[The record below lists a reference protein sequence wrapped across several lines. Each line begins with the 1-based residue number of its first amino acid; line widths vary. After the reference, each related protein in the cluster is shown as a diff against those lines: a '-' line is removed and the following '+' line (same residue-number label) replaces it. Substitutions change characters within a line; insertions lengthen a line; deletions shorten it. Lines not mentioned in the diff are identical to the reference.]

1 MPGLPSGNEDK
12 PPQVPK
18 DGLPS
23 GRIINT
29 TLPSNRPLPP
39 GLDNNQENVGGN
51 TYQPRL
57 PPSLNVPLG
66 GDPPVPPF
74 PRSPLRTIIAPP
86 NAPTAIGRPAA
97 QRLLNNGITTNGIQ
111 DLNGNGNSDPTTVV
125 HTNGVNPPAKRTS
138 TPISSQQ
145 VTAKNVQPGVL
156 ANTQRVGIQAI
167 SVVNGHDSGTKYEET
182 VTNGVS
188 NPKRTQLVN
197 GQEKVFTK
205 TPNALKREEAKK
217 EGSEDPSKTGKNT
230 PPENGKNGELKNG
243 KDKNGNGKPG
253 SLANSPTKKPLG
265 TNGNGKNGSLANS
278 PTKKPLGTNG
288 NGKNG
293 SLANSPTKK
302 PLGTNGNGKNG
313 ATTSPTKRPLKTNG
327 TNSTNKSDE
336 KASPVKQSSPL
347 KRPQESESPTRKITS
362 NLTNGSP
369 TKKTVPKQPK
379 GSPSPTRKKATKS
392 PLPSPKTAR
401 KNVLNTTSPAKPL
414 GKPGLA
420 LVPGRPMPATATL
433 VSSQPPTME
442 NVAKDDNKDAPTAPG
457 VAKASDGEKTEKG
470 TEKKSEATI
479 ILDRLLALCR
489 RGDWLAVETLLNHLD
504 GLQVPTDLVD
514 KEMGY
519 TPLMYSVKDNRVFVA
534 ERFLDMGMDI
544 NIKGK
549 EGFTALHLSA
559 QQVREDMVRLLLGR
573 KADPMAAGGP
583 KGQLPLH
590 IVCSRGTGQ
599 ALTPLQ
605 LLLKATGK
613 DARLVKDKTG
623 NIPLMLAVEVGNHG
637 ICRELLMVD
646 AKEQLSVRRP
656 DIRDTPLHIASRR
669 RDIDLMRMLI
679 EKGAAVNLQN
689 SEGMTPL
696 HLAAME
702 GDEGM
707 LKVLSQANARANILD
722 RRDRAPVHL
731 AAERGHTNAVEIL
744 LDKFKAS
751 ISQRTKDGSTLMHI
765 ASAAGFPDIAM
776 IFMKRGVP
784 IHTSNKSGAKCL
796 HIAAAAGHVEVVRSL
811 LNKGESVDI
820 KTNDGF
826 TALHIAVQGCQPR
839 VVETLLGY
847 GAQIRL
853 KAGKSGETP
862 LHIAARTP
870 GGEKCAELLLK
881 SGGEVNATQE
891 EGETALHFA
900 ARHGHLNTV
909 ALLLQDKADVQQKSN
924 SGETP
929 LHVAARNCH
938 YAVARSLLDHWKKT
952 HPGDNGATL
961 VNAQNELGETVLH
974 YASLVSKSQ
983 AHHPTEDKDL
993 VKLLLQ
999 YGGEVN
1005 IPSEK
1010 YRMTSIHYC
1019 AKEGNADILHEI
1031 LNQIDPTMLQGACNR
1046 IALNGWTPLLYAC
1059 QTGHPEVV
1067 KLLLQNSARVD
1078 VFDENGKAALHLAAE
1093 FGHGEV
1099 VDILLKHKAFAN
1111 ARNKKGMTPLH
1122 LAAKNGY
1129 TEIVQKLVSQYGAT
1143 LDALTLT
1150 KRTPLHLAAENGKLD
1165 VCQILLEMRADAN
1178 AIDNTGQTPLLL
1190 AAENDHPEVVK
1201 LFLRHKPELVSMAN
1215 ANGFTCAHIAAMKGS
1230 VAVIKELMKFNR
1242 SMVTSARN
1250 LTGNTSLH
1258 LASSHGHAEVVKVL
1272 LEAGSSATEENA
1284 DGFTALHLAAKDG
1297 HVKVLQTLKSSV
1309 SWRVC
1314 SKKTGM
1320 TALHVAASCG
1330 QTEFVQEMLTQIPAT
1345 IPSERPGDTS
1355 LSDDYG
1361 FTPLHLAAESGHEGV
1376 VRVLLNSSGVQ
1387 TDAATVVQGTLP
1399 MHLAARGGHLAVAG
1413 LLLSRSTEQLQTA
1426 DKQGRTPLHMA
1437 SAQGHREMVG
1447 LLLGQGADIN
1457 VADNEGWTA
1466 LHYTTRHGFLDV
1478 VQLLVNSGAS
1488 PTAATKDGKVP
1499 LCLAASAGH
1508 YDVLNYLLKKEHD
1521 THVLMSDSNF
1531 LIDLMVSSKAH
1542 ANKPVLEFV
1551 LVSAAPIETAAK
1563 MARSYQLLSLKEK
1576 DRARDLEVM
1585 AIFCEAMAAD
1595 LLGITAISYNTGTL
1609 LRSVDSAN
1617 QPFLDVLIELQQKE
1631 VVAHPAV
1638 QKYLTDLWMG
1648 SLTWASW
1655 KMSLMFMS
1663 FLVCPLVWI
1672 AFSLPLGHRFTSI
1685 PIIKFMSYLVS
1696 HIFFIALLTFTIVN
1710 PWLPL
1715 WNSTHLIPYI
1725 HEWLL
1730 LLWLIGLWVSDAT
1743 NPKDREGLGFI
1754 KVIIM
1759 TVGSMGILTH
1769 VFAFVF
1775 PDDHSILVCLY
1786 IRNQFLAVALLL
1798 CFVEFLNF
1806 LTFHHL
1812 FGPWTV
1818 IIRDLI
1824 KDLMRFLAILGIF
1837 LVGFSLHLCAI
1848 YQPVFLPQGADNL
1861 TLVVF
1866 QSPIDTFEML
1876 FFALFG
1882 LVEPD
1887 FMPPMHLSPSFSKGI
1902 MKVVFGIYMMVT
1914 VIVLINLLIAMM
1926 SNTYQRIQA
1935 QSDTEWKFGRAKL
1948 IRNMNKTSPSP
1959 SPICLF
1965 TLFGELFY
1973 RCPKKVTG
1981 MKPQLHLMKAKRDAA
1996 VQRGDVPKIMP
2007 AKWQRRCTTRSQ
2019 QIMPVVQNL
2028 TAGKPIAKV
2037 VDWPAVVLKY
2047 LEVTGTDIKME
2058 LQEDTHPGD

>member
-1 MPGLPSGNEDK
+1 M
-12 PPQVPK
+12 
-18 DGLPS
+18 
-23 GRIINT
+23 
-29 TLPSNRPLPP
+29 
-39 GLDNNQENVGGN
+39 
-51 TYQPRL
+51 
-57 PPSLNVPLG
+57 
-66 GDPPVPPF
+66 
-74 PRSPLRTIIAPP
+74 
-86 NAPTAIGRPAA
+86 
-97 QRLLNNGITTNGIQ
+97 
-111 DLNGNGNSDPTTVV
+111 
-125 HTNGVNPPAKRTS
+125 
-138 TPISSQQ
+138 
-145 VTAKNVQPGVL
+145 
-156 ANTQRVGIQAI
+156 
-167 SVVNGHDSGTKYEET
+167 
-182 VTNGVS
+182 
-188 NPKRTQLVN
+188 
-197 GQEKVFTK
+197 
-205 TPNALKREEAKK
+205 
-217 EGSEDPSKTGKNT
+217 
-230 PPENGKNGELKNG
+230 
-243 KDKNGNGKPG
+243 
-253 SLANSPTKKPLG
+253 
-265 TNGNGKNGSLANS
+265 
-278 PTKKPLGTNG
+278 
-288 NGKNG
+288 
-293 SLANSPTKK
+293 
-302 PLGTNGNGKNG
+302 
-313 ATTSPTKRPLKTNG
+313 
-327 TNSTNKSDE
+327 
-336 KASPVKQSSPL
+336 
-347 KRPQESESPTRKITS
+347 
-362 NLTNGSP
+362 
-369 TKKTVPKQPK
+369 
-379 GSPSPTRKKATKS
+379 
-392 PLPSPKTAR
+392 
-401 KNVLNTTSPAKPL
+401 
-414 GKPGLA
+414 
-420 LVPGRPMPATATL
+420 
-433 VSSQPPTME
+433 
-442 NVAKDDNKDAPTAPG
+442 
-457 VAKASDGEKTEKG
+457 
-470 TEKKSEATI
+470 
-479 ILDRLLALCR
+479 
-489 RGDWLAVETLLNHLD
+489 
-504 GLQVPTDLVD
+504 
-514 KEMGY
+514 
-519 TPLMYSVKDNRVFVA
+519 
-534 ERFLDMGMDI
+534 
-544 NIKGK
+544 
-549 EGFTALHLSA
+549 TALHLSA

-573 KADPMAAGGP
+573 KADPLASGGP

-590 IVCSRGTGQ
+590 IVCSRPTGQ

-613 DARLVKDKTG
+613 DARLLKDKTG
-623 NIPLMLAVEVGNHG
+623 NIPLMLSVEVGNHG
-637 ICRELLMVD
+637 ICRELLMMD
-646 AKEQLSVRRP
+646 AKEQLSIRRP

-669 RDIDLMRMLI
+669 RDIDLMRLLI

-696 HLAAME
+696 HIAAME

-765 ASAAGFPDIAM
+765 ASAAGYPDIAM

-820 KTNDGF
+820 KTNDGQ

-862 LHIAARTP
+862 LHIAARTS

-881 SGGEVNATQE
+881 SGAEVNATQE
-891 EGETALHFA
+891 DGETPLHFA
-900 ARHGHLNTV
+900 ARYGHLNTV
-909 ALLLQDKADVQQKSN
+909 ALLLQDKADLQQKSK

-952 HPGDNGATL
+952 HPGDTGATL
-961 VNAQNELGETVLH
+961 VNAQNELGESVLH

-999 YGGEVN
+999 NGGEVN
-1005 IPSEK
+1005 VPNEE

-1019 AKEGNADILHEI
+1019 SKEGNADILHEI

-1067 KLLLQNSARVD
+1067 KLLLQNAARVD
-1078 VFDENGKAALHLAAE
+1078 VFDEGGKAALHLAAE

-1111 ARNKKGMTPLH
+1111 ARSKKGMTPLH
-1122 LAAKNGY
+1122 LAARNGY
-1129 TEIVQKLVSQYGAT
+1129 TEIVQKLVTQYGAT

-1165 VCQILLEMRADAN
+1165 VCSVLLEMRADAN
-1178 AIDNTGQTPLLL
+1178 SIDNTGQTPLLL

-1215 ANGFTCAHIAAMKGS
+1215 SNGFTCAHIAAMKGS

-1250 LTGNTSLH
+1250 LTGNTALH
-1258 LASSHGHAEVVKVL
+1258 LAASGGHAEVVKVL
-1272 LEAGSSATEENA
+1272 IEAGSSATEENA
-1284 DGFTALHLAAKDG
+1284 DGYTALHFAAKDG
-1297 HVKVLQTLKSSV
+1297 HVKVLQALKSAV

-1387 TDAATVVQGTLP
+1387 TDAATVTQGILP

-1437 SAQGHREMVG
+1437 AAQGHREMVG

-1457 VADNEGWTA
+1457 VADNNGWTA

-1488 PTAATKDGKVP
+1488 PTAATSDGKVP
-1499 LCLAASAGH
+1499 LCLAAAAGH

-1521 THVLMSDSNF
+1521 THTLMADSSF

-1542 ANKPVLEFV
+1542 QNKPVLEFV

-1609 LRSVDSAN
+1609 LRSVDSQN

-1638 QKYLTDLWMG
+1638 QKYLTDLWTG
-1648 SLTWASW
+1648 SLQWASW
-1655 KMSLMFMS
+1655 KMTLLFLS

-1696 HIFFIALLTFTIVN
+1696 HIFFIFLLSFTIVN

-1715 WNSTHLIPYI
+1715 WKSTHLIPYI

-1730 LLWLIGLWVSDAT
+1730 LIWLIGLWVSDAT

-1769 VFAFVF
+1769 VLAFVF

-1887 FMPPMHLSPSFSKGI
+1887 YMPPMHLSPGFSKAI

-1973 RCPKKVTG
+1973 RCPKKFTG
-1981 MKPQLHLMKAKRDAA
+1981 VKPQLHLMKSKRDAA
-1996 VQRGDVPKIMP
+1996 IQRGDVPRIMP
-2007 AKWQRRCTTRSQ
+2007 AAWQRRCTRRSQ

-2028 TAGKPIAKV
+2028 TAGRPIAKV
-2037 VDWPAVVLKY
+2037 VDWPSIVVKY
-2047 LEVTGTDIKME
+2047 LEVTGADIKME
-2058 LQEDTHPGD
+2058 LPEESHPGD

>member
-1 MPGLPSGNEDK
+1 MPGLSNGDK
-12 PPQVPK
+12 NAPPAK
-18 DGLPS
+18 SNLPP
-23 GRIINT
+23 GRVVNT
-29 TLPSNRPLPP
+29 TLPPNR
-39 GLDNNQENVGGN
+39 
-51 TYQPRL
+51 
-57 PPSLNVPLG
+57 
-66 GDPPVPPF
+66 PVPPGMDQENSGGDINHPRIPHTTLTIPGSNDPVQPAL
-74 PRSPLRTIIAPP
+74 PRSPLRTIIGPP
-86 NAPTAIGRPAA
+86 NGPMAIGRPA
-97 QRLLNNGITTNGIQ
+97 RLINNGV
-111 DLNGNGNSDPTTVV
+111 NGNGVHEVNGNNSDPTTVV
-125 HTNGVNPPAKRTS
+125 HATNGAPLTTRPTA
-138 TPISSQQ
+138 PISSQQ
-145 VTAKNVQPGVL
+145 VNGRNVQPGVL
-156 ANTQRVGIQAI
+156 ANTQTPRVGIQAV
-167 SVVNGHDSGTKYEET
+167 SVVNEQQKSEDAP
-182 VTNGVS
+182 TNGNK
-188 NPKRTQLVN
+188 NPKRLPQN
-197 GQEKVFTK
+197 NDQEKVFLK
-205 TPNALKREEAKK
+205 TPNALRREEAKK
-217 EGSEDPSKTGKNT
+217 EANNSTKNNET
-230 PPENGKNGELKNG
+230 ENGKTDDTKNG
-243 KDKNGNGKPG
+243 NNKNGNGRNASPIKRPLDKNGNGKNG
-253 SLANSPTKKPLG
+253 GVTNSPTKKVLRTNG
-265 TNGNGKNGSLANS
+265 TNGNNKNDEKSS
-278 PTKKPLGTNG
+278 PVKIPPIK
-288 NGKNG
+288 
-293 SLANSPTKK
+293 SSQESPK
-302 PLGTNGNGKNG
+302 KNG
-313 ATTSPTKRPLKTNG
+313 AP
-327 TNSTNKSDE
+327 KS
-336 KASPVKQSSPL
+336 
-347 KRPQESESPTRKITS
+347 QESSSPTRK
-362 NLTNGSP
+362 NGIRVPLNPSP
-369 TKKTVPKQPK
+369 TKKTPRN
-379 GSPSPTRKKATKS
+379 SPSPPRKKIAKS

-401 KNVLNTTSPAKPL
+401 KNVLNQSSPTKLL
-414 GKPGLA
+414 GKAPNNLT
-420 LVPGRPMPATATL
+420 LVPGRPLPATTTL
-433 VSSQPPTME
+433 IGSQKE
-442 NVAKDDNKDAPTAPG
+442 AESKDDKNAKKDE
-457 VAKASDGEKTEKG
+457 AKSADEDKEKADEKG
-470 TEKKSEATI
+470 KDKEKGKPSEATLI
-479 ILDRLLALCR
+479 FDRLLTLCK

-504 GLQVPTDLVD
+504 GLQIPPDLTDP
-514 KEMGY
+514 ENGY
-519 TPLMYSVKDNRVFVA
+519 TPLMYSVKDNRVFMA

-544 NIKGK
+544 NIKG
-549 EGFTALHLSA
+549 
-559 QQVREDMVRLLLGR
+559 
-573 KADPMAAGGP
+573 
-583 KGQLPLH
+583 
-590 IVCSRGTGQ
+590 
-599 ALTPLQ
+599 
-605 LLLKATGK
+605 
-613 DARLVKDKTG
+613 
-623 NIPLMLAVEVGNHG
+623 
-637 ICRELLMVD
+637 
-646 AKEQLSVRRP
+646 
-656 DIRDTPLHIASRR
+656 
-669 RDIDLMRMLI
+669 
-679 EKGAAVNLQN
+679 
-689 SEGMTPL
+689 
-696 HLAAME
+696 
-702 GDEGM
+702 
-707 LKVLSQANARANILD
+707 
-722 RRDRAPVHL
+722 
-731 AAERGHTNAVEIL
+731 
-744 LDKFKAS
+744 
-751 ISQRTKDGSTLMHI
+751 
-765 ASAAGFPDIAM
+765 
-776 IFMKRGVP
+776 
-784 IHTSNKSGAKCL
+784 KSGAKCL

-820 KTNDGF
+820 KTNDGQ
-826 TALHIAVQGCQPR
+826 TALHIAVQACQPR

-862 LHIAARTP
+862 LHIAARTA

-881 SGGEVNATQE
+881 SGAEVNATQE
-891 EGETALHFA
+891 DGETPLHFA

-974 YASLVSKSQ
+974 YACLISKSQ

-999 YGGEVN
+999 NGGEVN
-1005 IPSEK
+1005 IPNEE
-1010 YRMTSIHYC
+1010 YRMTCIHYC
-1019 AKEGNADILHEI
+1019 SKEGNADILHEI

-1059 QTGHPEVV
+1059 QKGHPEVV
-1067 KLLLQNSARVD
+1067 NLLLQNAARVD
-1078 VFDENGKAALHLAAE
+1078 VFDEGGKAALHLAAE

-1111 ARNKKGMTPLH
+1111 ARSKKGMTPLH
-1122 LAAKNGY
+1122 LAARNGY
-1129 TEIVQKLVSQYGAT
+1129 TEIVQKLVTQYGAT

-1165 VCQILLEMRADAN
+1165 VCSVLLEMRADAN
-1178 AIDNTGQTPLLL
+1178 SIDNTGQTPLLL

-1215 ANGFTCAHIAAMKGS
+1215 SNGFTCAHIAAMKGS

-1250 LTGNTSLH
+1250 LTGNTALH
-1258 LASSHGHAEVVKVL
+1258 LAASGGHAEVVKVL
-1272 LEAGSSATEENA
+1272 IEAGSSATEENA
-1284 DGFTALHLAAKDG
+1284 DGYTALHFAAKDG
-1297 HVKVLQTLKSSV
+1297 HVKVLQALKSAV

-1387 TDAATVVQGTLP
+1387 TDCATVVQGILP

-1413 LLLSRSTEQLQTA
+1413 LLLSRSTDQLQTA

-1437 SAQGHREMVG
+1437 AAQGHREMVG

-1457 VADNEGWTA
+1457 VADNNGWTA

-1488 PTAATKDGKVP
+1488 PTAATNDGKVP
-1499 LCLAASAGH
+1499 LCLAAGAGH

-1521 THVLMSDSNF
+1521 THTLMADSNF

-1585 AIFCEAMAAD
+1585 AMFCEAMAAD

-1609 LRSVDSAN
+1609 LRSVDSQN

-1648 SLTWASW
+1648 SLQWASW
-1655 KMSLMFMS
+1655 KMTLMFFS
-1663 FLVCPLVWI
+1663 FLICPLVWV

-1696 HIFFIALLTFTIVN
+1696 HIFFIILLSFTIVN

-1715 WNSTHLIPYI
+1715 WKSTHLIPYI

-1769 VFAFVF
+1769 VVALVF
-1775 PDDHSILVCLY
+1775 SDDHSILVCLY

-1848 YQPVFLPQGADNL
+1848 YQPVFLPKGADNL
-1861 TLVVF
+1861 ALVVF

-1887 FMPPMHLSPSFSKGI
+1887 YMPPMHLSPGFSKAI

-1973 RCPKKVTG
+1973 RCPKKITG
-1981 MKPQLHLMKAKRDAA
+1981 MKPQLHMMKTKRDAA
-1996 VQRGDVPKIMP
+1996 IQRGDVPRIMP
-2007 AKWQRRCTTRSQ
+2007 AAWQRRCTRRSQ

-2028 TAGKPIAKV
+2028 TAGRPIAKV
-2037 VDWPAVVLKY
+2037 VDWPSIVVKY
-2047 LEVTGTDIKME
+2047 LEVTGADIKME
-2058 LQEDTHPGD
+2058 LPEESHPGD